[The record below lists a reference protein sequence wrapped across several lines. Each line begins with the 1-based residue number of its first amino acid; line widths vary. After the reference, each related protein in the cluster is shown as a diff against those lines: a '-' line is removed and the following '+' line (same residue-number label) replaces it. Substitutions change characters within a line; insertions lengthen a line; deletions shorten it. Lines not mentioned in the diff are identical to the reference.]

1 MGRDEMR
8 EASDEA
14 LLAGFGTGE
23 EAAAAIFV
31 RRFQGRVFGLAWTML
46 RDEAAAADIA
56 QEAFLRAWRHAG
68 AYDSRRGSV
77 ITWLLT
83 ITRNLAI
90 DNLRMHRSRPTTHL
104 DAAML
109 DQLIT
114 GEVGPDHA
122 AVVDDDVARA
132 RTALQALP
140 EAQRRALVLASVG
153 GRTAQEVADL
163 EAIPLGTAK
172 TRIRSALIRLRETL
186 LDAEEADRG

>member
-1 MGRDEMR
+1 
-8 EASDEA
+8 
-14 LLAGFGTGE
+14 
-23 EAAAAIFV
+23 
-31 RRFQGRVFGLAWTML
+31 
-46 RDEAAAADIA
+46 
-56 QEAFLRAWRHAG
+56 
-68 AYDSRRGSV
+68 
-77 ITWLLT
+77 
-83 ITRNLAI
+83 
-90 DNLRMHRSRPTTHL
+90 MHRSRPTTHL